1 MLKFLKNIFMQKEIK
16 NEEINLNELEG
27 WIESNKKIILND
39 LNKKTDEIM
48 SRISNE
54 VRKCNENLRALEN
67 AELANPKIPLRA
79 KQAMEGNRETYIK
92 RINLFLAGLIT
103 ANSLISALILKF
115 RQVKW
120 QKALSRAIRFCSISL
135 PMNPPI

>member
-79 KQAMEGNRETYIK
+79 KQA
-92 RINLFLAGLIT
+92 
-103 ANSLISALILKF
+103 LILKF